1 MKDKTK
7 LIPENKNIDKK
18 EKSDIEKYREMKKG
32 KGRAETQ
39 RFKKQYFELYD
50 DVKINHR
57 EDW

>member
-7 LIPENKNIDKK
+7 LTPENENAKR
-18 EKSDIEKYREMKKG
+18 EKSDVEKYREMKKSS
-32 KGRAETQ
+32 RQDTQ
-39 RFKKQYFELYD
+39 RFKLNYFDKYD

>member
-18 EKSDIEKYREMKKG
+18 EQSDIEKYREMKKG

>member
-7 LIPENKNIDKK
+7 LTPENENAKR
-18 EKSDIEKYREMKKG
+18 EKSDVEKYREMKKCS
-32 KGRAETQ
+32 RQATQ
-39 RFKKQYFELYD
+39 RFKLNYFDKYD

>member
-7 LIPENKNIDKK
+7 LTPENENAKR
-18 EKSDIEKYREMKKG
+18 EKSDVEKYREMKKSN
-32 KGRAETQ
+32 RQDTQ
-39 RFKKQYFELYD
+39 RFKSNYFDRYD

>member
-1 MKDKTK
+1 MKDKTR

-18 EKSDIEKYREMKKG
+18 EKSDIEKYREMRKG

-50 DVKINHR
+50 DVKVNHR

>member
-1 MKDKTK
+1 MKDKTN

-18 EKSDIEKYREMKKG
+18 GKSDIEKYREMKKG